1 MISEELESCLHHA
14 FVEARSKRHK
24 YITIEHLL
32 RAVLRDHS
40 FAANILSFRAVNVED
55 LRRELDG
62 FIERHTSLFP
72 SEDEPDTQPTAD
84 FQRVIQRAILNVQSS
99 GRGKVTSADVLL
111 ALLNEKSIAALLA
124 KRGVTPL
131 DVMNGIVSGPE
142 KFKRLP
148 TEQNLSQATDGDVLG
163 AEDLQIVLFNDDFT
177 PMEFVVGLLQRFLS
191 MSKEDATEVML
202 EVHRDGR
209 AVCGLYDRDAALA
222 IVKSM
227 AAYSREHGWPLRC
240 EWAIPK

>member
-1 MISEELESCLHHA
+1 MIDEELESCLHHA
-14 FVEARSKRHK
+14 FVEARSKRHE

-40 FAANILSFRAVNVED
+40 FAANILSFCAVNVED

-62 FIERHTSLFP
+62 FIERHASLFS
-72 SEDEPDTQPTAD
+72 SEAEPDTQPTAD

-99 GRGKVTSADVLL
+99 RRGKVTSADVLL
-111 ALLNEKSIAALLA
+111 ALLDERSIGALLA

-148 TEQNLSQATDGDVLG
+148 TEQNLSQATDGDVLD

-209 AVCGLYDRDAALA
+209 AVCGLYDREAALS
-222 IVKSM
+222 ILENM

-240 EWAIPK
+240 TWAIPK